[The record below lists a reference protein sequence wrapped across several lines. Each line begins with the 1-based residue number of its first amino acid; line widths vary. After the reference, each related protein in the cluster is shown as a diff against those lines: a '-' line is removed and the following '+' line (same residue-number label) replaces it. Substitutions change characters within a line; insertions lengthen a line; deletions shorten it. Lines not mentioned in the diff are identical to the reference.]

1 MKVVSGRFGLTGA
14 RSWARRAVLFVG
26 LATLAA
32 SIVGLRDRAF
42 AAGEGGSETKSKNMA
57 GLELAFVDM
66 QAAILKTEEGREAK
80 VRIEKEAQSKREELV
95 SQQEELNKMGQ
106 EFQAQQSVLSSASQL
121 EKQREIQMK
130 IQNLRN
136 SQLMFEQEVRRKEME
151 ETQKIIENLQ
161 KIIDE
166 VAKKK
171 GYDLV
176 FERGSGALLYAS
188 TIDDITTDVVDIYNS
203 RHKSTGGD
211 KTADATKKKD
221 KK

>member
-1 MKVVSGRFGLTGA
+1 MKCGSVRFGLKSA
-14 RSWARRAVLFVG
+14 LWWARRTTLSFG
-26 LATLAA
+26 LAALFAFTLTPSDPSFA
-32 SIVGLRDRAF
+32 S
-42 AAGEGGSETKSKNMA
+42 SETGAQTKVKDMA
-57 GLELAFVDM
+57 APKLAFVDM
-66 QAAILKTEEGREAK
+66 QAAILKTEEGRQAK
-80 VRIEKEAQSKREELV
+80 IRIEKEAQSKREELV
-95 SQQEELNKMGQ
+95 AQQEELNKMGQ

-161 KIIDE
+161 KIIDA

-188 TIDDITTDVVDIYNS
+188 SIDDITADVVQMYNS
-203 RHKSTGGD
+203 RHKAAGGD
-211 KTADATKKKD
+211 KTAGATKKKD